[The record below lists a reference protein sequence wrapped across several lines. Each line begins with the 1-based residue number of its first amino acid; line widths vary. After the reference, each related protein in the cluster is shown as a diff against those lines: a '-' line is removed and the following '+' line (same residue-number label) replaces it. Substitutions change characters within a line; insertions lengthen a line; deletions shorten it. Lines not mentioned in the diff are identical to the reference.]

1 VVFSVDDHGE
11 GMSQEVQANLF
22 NRFYQAERVVSGK
35 TRGTGLG
42 LAICKGIIES
52 HGGRISVQSELG
64 RGSKFSFSLP
74 FSRDTLSENRKGA

>member
-1 VVFSVDDHGE
+1 MTRDVIS
-11 GMSQEVQANLF
+11 NLF

-52 HGGRISVQSELG
+52 HQGEIWAESEYG

-74 FSRDTLSENRKGA
+74 IVPR